1 MFRVAILDDDI
12 DDQKLLAA
20 IIAEAGHE
28 PIGFMTAQ
36 SLLRALRTESFDALI
51 VDWNL
56 PDLSGIEAISR
67 VRNDLLLDLPII
79 MVTARESDQETVEAL
94 NSGAD
99 DYITKPAQ
107 SIVLLARLEA
117 VSRRKG
123 AANSYLGEHRIGDF
137 EVDVPRRLISRSGV
151 SIMLT
156 DREFKLAL
164 ALFRHLGRAVSRDY
178 LHSSVWGHN
187 VPLESRTLDVHIS
200 RVRNK
205 LSLTPQTGWRLATVY
220 GYGYRLETMPA

>member
-1 MFRVAILDDDI
+1 MFRVAVLDDDV
-12 DDQKLLAA
+12 DDQALLAE
-20 IIAEAGHE
+20 IITAAGHQSVVF
-28 PIGFMTAQ
+28 GTAQ
-36 SLLRALRTESFDALI
+36 ALMRSLRSESFDALI
-51 VDWNL
+51 IDWNL
-56 PDLSGIEAISR
+56 PDLSGVETISR

-79 MVTARESDQETVEAL
+79 MVTARETDLEIVEAL
-94 NSGAD
+94 KAGAD
-99 DYITKPAQ
+99 DYITKPVQ
-107 SIVLLARLEA
+107 SIVMLARLEA

-123 AANSYLGEHRIGDF
+123 AANTYLGEHTIGNF
-137 EVDVPRRLISRSGV
+137 EVDVPRRTITRDGALIA
-151 SIMLT
+151 LT

-205 LSLTPQTGWRLATVY
+205 LTLNPESGWKLATVY